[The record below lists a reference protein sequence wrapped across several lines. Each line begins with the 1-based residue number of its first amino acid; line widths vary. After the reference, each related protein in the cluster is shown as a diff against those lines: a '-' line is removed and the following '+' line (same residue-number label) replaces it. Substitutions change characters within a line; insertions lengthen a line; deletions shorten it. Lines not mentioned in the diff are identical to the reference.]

1 MAPHD
6 RIRLIGPLR
15 NAKQSPAT
23 LWRGVAALY
32 GLLVV
37 TAALTPAHSGTLTLG
52 AAVDK
57 PVHAAAFFVATLLAY
72 ALPIVRAR
80 LGRAALAL
88 TLLSGMLEALQ
99 LAVPGRTASLLDWV
113 AGAAGTAAAAAVLLA
128 GRWFLAHRRTGSI
141 LEHPAVQGGEGERC
155 RSGAC
160 RSSDQASSS

>member
-15 NAKQSPAT
+15 HAKQPPTA

-32 GLLVV
+32 GLLVLA
-37 TAALTPAHSGTLTLG
+37 AALIPAHSGTLSFG

-57 PVHAAAFFVATLLAY
+57 PLHAGAFFVATLLAS

-80 LGRAALAL
+80 LGRAVLAL
-88 TLLSGMLEALQ
+88 ILLSGMLEALQ
-99 LAVPGRTASLLDWV
+99 LAVPSRTASLLDWG
-113 AGAAGTAAAAAVLLA
+113 AGAVGTAAAAAVLLV
-128 GRWFLAHRRTGSI
+128 GRRSLAHRRTGSI
-141 LEHPAVQGGEGERC
+141 LEPPTVQGEEGERC

-160 RSSDQASSS
+160 RSSDRASSS